1 MIPSSMTAMEIA
13 EPGPPSVLRATQR
26 SVPVP
31 GPGEVLIRV
40 AAAGVNR
47 ADVLQRRGLY
57 PPPAGASDIPG
68 LEVAGEIVRPG
79 PGVRGMAE
87 GDRVCALL
95 TGGGYAEY
103 VAVPAVQCLPAPERL
118 TPDEAAALPEAF
130 FTVWLNVFE
139 RARLRE
145 GETLLV
151 HGGASGVG
159 TTAILLARAFGARVL
174 VTAGSERKCTACREL
189 GADEAINYR
198 EADFVEATRRATG
211 GKGAD
216 VILDMVGGDY
226 IARDLAAAAMEGRI
240 AVIATQ
246 GGARA
251 QLDLGLLLGKR
262 LTVTGSTLRPQPLEN
277 KGRLAAALREKVWPL
292 FGSRGLKPVIHACF
306 PLADAAAAHE
316 LMESDQH
323 VGKIILTVEAAAE
336 GVRPLAKSHTGDGA
350 RGNPIPGPAAENPPQ
365 FAELPYSSVLGLAG

>member
-1 MIPSSMTAMEIA
+1 MIAVEIA
-13 EPGPPSVLRATQR
+13 QPGPPEVLRAAQR
-26 SVPVP
+26 KVPEPAV
-31 GPGEVLIRV
+31 GELLIRV

-68 LEVAGEIVRPG
+68 LEVAGVVVRLDPA
-79 PGVRGMAE
+79 VRGIAV
-87 GDRVCALL
+87 GAPVCALL

-103 VAVPAVQCLPAPERL
+103 VAVPAVQCLPAPEPL
-118 TPDEAAALPEAF
+118 TLEEAAALPEAF

-145 GETLLV
+145 GETLLI

-174 VTAGSERKCTACREL
+174 VTAGSERKCAACREL
-189 GADEAINYR
+189 GADEAFNYR
-198 EADFVEATRRATG
+198 EVDFVEATRRATG
-211 GKGAD
+211 GRGAD

-226 IARDLAAAAMEGRI
+226 PGRDLAAASVEGRI

-251 QLDLGLLLGKR
+251 QIDLGLLLGKR
-262 LTVTGSTLRPQPLEN
+262 LTVTGSTLRAQPVEN
-277 KGRLAAALREKVWPL
+277 KGRLAATLREKVWPL
-292 FGSRGLKPVIHACF
+292 FGSRRLKPVIHARF
-306 PLADAAAAHE
+306 PLGDAAGAHR
-316 LMESDQH
+316 LMESDVH
-323 VGKIILTVEAAAE
+323 IGKIILTV
-336 GVRPLAKSHTGDGA
+336 
-350 RGNPIPGPAAENPPQ
+350 
-365 FAELPYSSVLGLAG
+365 

>member
-1 MIPSSMTAMEIA
+1 MIAVEIA
-13 EPGPPSVLRATQR
+13 QPGPPEVLRAAQR
-26 SVPVP
+26 KVPEP
-31 GPGEVLIRV
+31 GVGELLIRV

-68 LEVAGEIVRPG
+68 LEVAGVVVRLDPA
-79 PGVRGMAE
+79 VRGIAV
-87 GDRVCALL
+87 GAPVCALL

-103 VAVPAVQCLPAPERL
+103 VAVPAVQCLPAPEPL
-118 TPDEAAALPEAF
+118 TLEEAAALPEAF

-174 VTAGSERKCTACREL
+174 VTAGSERKCAACRDL
-189 GADEAINYR
+189 GADEAFNYR
-198 EADFVEATRRATG
+198 EVDFVEATRRATG
-211 GKGAD
+211 GRGAD

-226 IARDLAAAAMEGRI
+226 PGRDLAAASVDGRI

-251 QLDLGLLLGKR
+251 QIDLGLLLGKR
-262 LTVTGSTLRPQPLEN
+262 LTLTGSTLRAQPVEN
-277 KGRLAAALREKVWPL
+277 KGRLAATLREKVWPL
-292 FGSRGLKPVIHACF
+292 FGSRRLKPVIHARF
-306 PLADAAAAHE
+306 PLADAAGAHR
-316 LMESDQH
+316 LMESDVH
-323 VGKIILTVEAAAE
+323 IGKIILTV
-336 GVRPLAKSHTGDGA
+336 
-350 RGNPIPGPAAENPPQ
+350 
-365 FAELPYSSVLGLAG
+365 